1 MEKRDA
7 KLIEK
12 LVETDKE
19 LKGYVDNHIE
29 FEKKLVGYNEKPYL
43 TPEEEIE
50 RKRIQKLKL
59 AGKDKIEEILSK
71 YR

>member
-12 LVETDKE
+12 LAETDEE
-19 LKGYVDNHIE
+19 LKGYIDEHIK
-29 FEKKLVGYNEKPYL
+29 FEKILDEYNKKPYL

-50 RKRIQKLKL
+50 RKSIQKLKL
-59 AGKDKIEEILSK
+59 AGKDRIEEILSK
-71 YR
+71 HR

>member
-1 MEKRDA
+1 MEERDS

-12 LVETDKE
+12 LVETDKQ
-19 LKGYVDNHIE
+19 LKGYVNEHFE
-29 FEKKLVGYNEKPYL
+29 FEKKLEEYNKKTYL
-43 TPEEEIE
+43 TPEEVIE

-59 AGKDKIEEILSK
+59 AGKDRIEEILSK

>member
-1 MEKRDA
+1 MENRDA

-19 LKGYVDNHIE
+19 LKSYIDDHIK
-29 FEKKLVGYNEKPYL
+29 FEKKLAGYNEKPYL

>member
-1 MEKRDA
+1 MDERDT

-12 LVETDKE
+12 LVGQDKE
-19 LKGYVDNHIE
+19 LKKYMDEHTE
-29 FEKKLVGYNEKPYL
+29 FEKKLKEYSEKPYL

-59 AGKDKIEEILSK
+59 AGRDKVEKILSK

>member
-19 LKGYVDNHIE
+19 LKSYVDDHIE
-29 FEKKLVGYNEKPYL
+29 LEKKLAGYHEKPYL

>member
-19 LKGYVDNHIE
+19 LKSYVDDHVE
-29 FEKKLVGYNEKPYL
+29 LEKKLVGYHEKPYL
-43 TPEEEIE
+43 TPEE
-50 RKRIQKLKL
+50 
-59 AGKDKIEEILSK
+59 
-71 YR
+71 